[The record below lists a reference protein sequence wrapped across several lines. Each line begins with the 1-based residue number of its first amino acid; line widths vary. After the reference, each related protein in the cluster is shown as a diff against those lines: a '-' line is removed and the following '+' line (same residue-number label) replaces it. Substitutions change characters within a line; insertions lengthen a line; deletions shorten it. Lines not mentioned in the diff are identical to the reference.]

1 MPRVTLRLQKL
12 WRHDRRLLNPREV
25 NKSAAH
31 CRSQFTHCCFKSI
44 FIIQFL
50 AWCLT
55 HTHIQRANIL
65 YFFNLFL
72 IPLFIE
78 ILTDGGMCEPQQG
91 RTNHELECKWD
102 KNMWMLVFASD
113 TSLILVKVTLL
124 TVRMITISFKQVY
137 FPRCNVC
144 IYCIVQKKIM
154 KDNSQDE
161 FVDNSLK

>member
-1 MPRVTLRLQKL
+1 MIEDFWTHEKSTN
-12 WRHDRRLLNPREV
+12 LLHIPGLSLHTV
-25 NKSAAH
+25 VL
-31 CRSQFTHCCFKSI
+31 SQFLSFN
-44 FIIQFL
+44 FWFDV
-50 AWCLT
+50 T
-55 HTHIQRANIL
+55 HTHMQRANIL

-124 TVRMITISFKQVY
+124 TVRMITISVKQV
-137 FPRCNVC
+137 
-144 IYCIVQKKIM
+144 
-154 KDNSQDE
+154 
-161 FVDNSLK
+161 